1 MCQLNTML
9 SPLMPFQQ
17 NIDTAR
23 EFENIS
29 FQISNTAR
37 QIVFK
42 YCWTQTYFYRYE
54 ISSRCLKKFICGYK
68 GN

>member
-37 QIVFK
+37 QIDCF
-42 YCWTQTYFYRYE
+42 
-54 ISSRCLKKFICGYK
+54 
-68 GN
+68 